1 MMIEFETEWVRQN
14 SPDPA
19 DPTLINWAERQSEAW
34 IPFKVIDGRPFVPL
48 GAPSDDGLNS
58 IKVAY
63 GRNDMRLWG
72 ENKMADALVTCM
84 FNGMRYV
91 LLVERADG
99 LGWAM
104 PGGGVESHEKPL
116 WAAVRELREE
126 TGLALTTDQFT
137 PDAPRWVPDPR
148 GSMEA
153 WAVTVVARCGLGAVD
168 ALPEVRG
175 GSDARDAT
183 WILID
188 ELDRASEHI
197 FPAHREILGALR

>member
-1 MMIEFETEWVRQN
+1 MIEFETEWVRQN

-19 DPTLINWAERQSEAW
+19 DPTLINWPKRQSKAW
-34 IPFKVIDGRPFVPL
+34 IPFDLDINGRPTLPVGCDL
-48 GAPSDDGLNS
+48 T
-58 IKVAY
+58 KVKVTY

-72 ENKMADALVTCM
+72 ENKMADALVTAT
-84 FNGMRYV
+84 FNGAPYV

-104 PGGGVESHEKPL
+104 PGGAVESHEKPL
-116 WAAVRELREE
+116 WAAVRELREK
-126 TGLALTTDQFT
+126 TGLALTTDRFT

-153 WAVTVVARCGLGAVD
+153 WPVTVVVRCDLGTVD
-168 ALPEVRG
+168 MLPEVRG
-175 GSDARDAT
+175 GGDAPRVEWVPLWWTIAP
-183 WILID
+183 
-188 ELDRASEHI
+188 SERFLI